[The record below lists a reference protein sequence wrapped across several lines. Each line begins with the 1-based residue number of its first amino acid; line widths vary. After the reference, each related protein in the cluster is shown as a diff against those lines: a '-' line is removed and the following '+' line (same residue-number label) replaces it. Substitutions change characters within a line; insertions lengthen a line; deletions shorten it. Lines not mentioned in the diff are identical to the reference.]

1 MTYQEH
7 LDSLIAPIHSF
18 FSWFSTSINSLLDNY
33 IIRDILGFLIIS
45 SALFFVIDLF
55 LHFIQKKNEDLEKKQ
70 ARYNSYALFQ
80 EAKNEFI
87 RKNPS
92 LYYENKYK
100 DYVFQKSV
108 QEDYRRNL
116 LGNVE
121 KNNTEQ
127 DKVFS
132 HWKDKSNG
140 TPLTPEEEKELN
152 ELLDKF

>member
-140 TPLTPEEEKELN
+140 TPLTPH
-152 ELLDKF
+152 

>member
-7 LDSLIAPIHSF
+7 LDSLVAPVHSF

-33 IIRDILGFLIIS
+33 IVRDILGFLIIS
-45 SALFFVIDLF
+45 SILFFIIDLF
-55 LHFIQKKNEDLEKKQ
+55 LNYIHKKNEDLEKKQ
-70 ARYNSYALFQ
+70 ARYDSYALFQ

-87 RKNPS
+87 RKNPT

-116 LGNVE
+116 LGSVDN
-121 KNNTEQ
+121 KSDSQ
-127 DKVFS
+127 DKTFS
-132 HWKDKSNG
+132 HWKDKASG

-152 ELLDKF
+152 DLLDNF

>member
-1 MTYQEH
+1 MTYQDH

-18 FSWFSTSINSLLDNY
+18 FSWFSSSINSLLDNY

-55 LHFIQKKNEDLEKKQ
+55 LNFIYKKNEDLEKKQ
-70 ARYNSYALFQ
+70 ARYTSYALFQ
-80 EAKNEFI
+80 EAKSEFI

-116 LGNVE
+116 LSKVE
-121 KNNTEQ
+121 KDNTEQ
-127 DKVFS
+127 DKIFPV
-132 HWKDKSNG
+132 
-140 TPLTPEEEKELN
+140 
-152 ELLDKF
+152 